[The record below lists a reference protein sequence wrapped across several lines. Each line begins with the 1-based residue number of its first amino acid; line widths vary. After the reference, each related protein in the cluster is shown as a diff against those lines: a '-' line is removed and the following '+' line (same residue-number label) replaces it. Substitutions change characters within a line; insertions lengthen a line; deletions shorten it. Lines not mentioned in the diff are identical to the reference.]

1 MYIENNIQKENR
13 NLFNSQKLFNIAY
26 THMQKSCLFY
36 FFFLTVFYQLWLIMD
51 SGVVP
56 KNNPSIL
63 LWTFQSKNTV

>member
-1 MYIENNIQKENR
+1 MYVENNILKENR
-13 NLFNSQKLFNIAY
+13 NLFNSQKLFNIAS
-26 THMQKSCLFY
+26 THMQKSCLFVCL
-36 FFFLTVFYQLWLIMD
+36 FSDSFDQLWLIMD